1 MKAIIPSISILT
13 DNVPNNMPLKIV
25 MRDINGRT
33 VFEGLKTSDSPTRID
48 TRKLG
53 YGLYILS
60 ISYKNQISSYKVVKI
75 N

>member
-1 MKAIIPSISILT
+1 MADKAPY
-13 DNVPNNMPLKIV
+13 NMPLKIV

-48 TRKLG
+48 TRKLS

-75 N
+75 K